1 MKVNSPAPEVE
12 VEVEEEEEGAE
23 EREPRRDFESS
34 ERPARLMITSP
45 RFFAASVFFCDEEEG
60 EEDEELGE
68 EWTRFQR

>member
-12 VEVEEEEEGAE
+12 VEVELEEGAE

-34 ERPARLMITSP
+34 ERSARLMITNP
-45 RFFAASVFFCDEEEG
+45 RFFAASVFFCDED
-60 EEDEELGE
+60 EDDELGE